1 MKKVYIVAAYNNIQ
15 FAEKLLS
22 RIKNIK
28 IVKTELGKTDDI
40 NAQIKKEIYSSD
52 IILTVIDDKFTK
64 NKMLEFELYL
74 AQMSMHEIEINY

>member
-40 NAQIKKEIYSSD
+40 NAQIKKRNIQFGYNSD
-52 IILTVIDDKFTK
+52 S
-64 NKMLEFELYL
+64 N
-74 AQMSMHEIEINY
+74 